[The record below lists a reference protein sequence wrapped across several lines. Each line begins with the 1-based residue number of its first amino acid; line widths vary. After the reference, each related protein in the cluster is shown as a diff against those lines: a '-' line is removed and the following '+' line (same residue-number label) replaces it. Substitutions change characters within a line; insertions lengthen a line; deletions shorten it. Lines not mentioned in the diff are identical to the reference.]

1 MSDLSDYG
9 KDQPPFAFSV
19 SVEGKVKNVQKSQ
32 MWLLESKEGMVGVT
46 VLKNLANWKSAR

>member
-46 VLKNLANWKSAR
+46 VFKNLANWKSAR